1 MNKVKQKVLYGKV
14 LMIAILFMVVPW
26 IIVVWTETTGLTWAG
41 RYSRGGRIATE
52 KDRTRSRH
60 VALLSTVIAAPV
72 AFWAATQRR
81 RE

>member
-1 MNKVKQKVLYGKV
+1 MDKVKRKELYGKI

-26 IIVVWTETTGLTWAG
+26 IMVVWTETTGLTWAG
-41 RYSRGGRIATE
+41 KYTPGRIATE

-60 VALLSTVIAAPV
+60 VAVLSTVIAAPV
-72 AFWAATQRR
+72 VFWAAIKR

>member
-1 MNKVKQKVLYGKV
+1 MKRKELYGTI

-26 IIVVWTETTGLTWAG
+26 IMVAWTETTGLTWAR
-41 RYSRGGRIATE
+41 RYRYGRIATE
-52 KDRTRSRH
+52 EDRTSSRH
-60 VALLSTVIAAPV
+60 AAVLATVIAAPV

>member
-1 MNKVKQKVLYGKV
+1 MDKVKRKELYGKI

-26 IIVVWTETTGLTWAG
+26 IMVVWTETTGLTWAG
-41 RYSRGGRIATE
+41 KYTPGRIAAE
-52 KDRTRSRH
+52 DDRTRSRH